1 MKRKE
6 GKKIKIVI
14 GLGNPGKKYE
24 KTRHNIGFIAVDNLR
39 KKMNISDEREK
50 FQALVSEKNID
61 GEKVI
66 FFKPQTFMNLSGNSV
81 IEIVNFYKLDPKKDI
96 IVIYDDMDL
105 SFGDIRIREKG
116 SSGGHNGIKSI
127 ISHIGEEF
135 IRIKCGIGA
144 KEKDAVEHVLGEFNQ
159 TEQKDLDEILEKINN
174 CVIEMLS
181 VQNLDRI
188 MQKYNKK
195 KEKLK

>member
-1 MKRKE
+1 MKV
-6 GKKIKIVI
+6 VI

-50 FQALVSEKNID
+50 FQALISEKNID

-66 FFKPQTFMNLSGNSV
+66 FLKPQTFMNLSGNSV

>member
-1 MKRKE
+1 MKV
-6 GKKIKIVI
+6 VI

-50 FQALVSEKNID
+50 FQAFVSEKNID

-66 FFKPQTFMNLSGNSV
+66 FFKPQTFMNLSGNAV
-81 IEIVNFYKLDPKKDI
+81 IEIINFYKLDPKKDI

-159 TEQKDLDEILEKINN
+159 TEQKNLDKILENINN
-174 CVIEMLS
+174 CIVEILN

>member
-1 MKRKE
+1 MKV
-6 GKKIKIVI
+6 VI

-50 FQALVSEKNID
+50 FQALISEKNID

-66 FFKPQTFMNLSGNSV
+66 FLKPQTFMNLSGNSV

-181 VQNLDRI
+181 VQILDRI

-195 KEKLK
+195 KENSK

>member
-1 MKRKE
+1 M
-6 GKKIKIVI
+6 KIVI

-24 KTRHNIGFIAVDNLR
+24 KTRHNIGFIVVDSLR
-39 KKMNISDEREK
+39 KKFNLTDEREK
-50 FQALVSEKNID
+50 FQALISEKNID

-66 FFKPQTFMNLSGNSV
+66 FFKPQTFMNLSGNAI
-81 IEIVNFYKLDPKKDI
+81 IEIINFYKLDPKKDI
-96 IVIYDDMDL
+96 IVIYDDMSLD
-105 SFGDIRIREKG
+105 FGDIRIREKG

-195 KEKLK
+195 KENSK

>member
-1 MKRKE
+1 MKV
-6 GKKIKIVI
+6 VI

-39 KKMNISDEREK
+39 KKRNISDEREK

-66 FFKPQTFMNLSGNSV
+66 FLKPQTFMNLSGNSV

-159 TEQKDLDEILEKINN
+159 TEQKDLEEILEKIYN

-195 KEKLK
+195 KENLK

>member
-1 MKRKE
+1 MKV
-6 GKKIKIVI
+6 VI

-66 FFKPQTFMNLSGNSV
+66 FLKPQTFMNLSGNSV

-96 IVIYDDMDL
+96 IVIYDNMDL

-195 KEKLK
+195 KENSK

>member
-1 MKRKE
+1 MKV
-6 GKKIKIVI
+6 VI

-24 KTRHNIGFIAVDNLR
+24 KTRHNIGFIAIDTFR

-50 FQALVSEKNID
+50 FQALVCEKNID

-66 FFKPQTFMNLSGNSV
+66 FLKPQTFMNLSGNSV
-81 IEIVNFYKLDPKKDI
+81 IEIINFYKLDPKKDI

-159 TEQKDLDEILEKINN
+159 TEQKDLEEILEKIYN

-195 KEKLK
+195 KENLK

>member
-1 MKRKE
+1 MKV
-6 GKKIKIVI
+6 VI

-66 FFKPQTFMNLSGNSV
+66 FLKPQTFMNLSGNSV

-116 SSGGHNGIKSI
+116 SSGGHNGIKSV

-195 KEKLK
+195 KENSK

>member
-1 MKRKE
+1 M
-6 GKKIKIVI
+6 
-14 GLGNPGKKYE
+14 L
-24 KTRHNIGFIAVDNLR
+24 L
-39 KKMNISDEREK
+39 NISDEREK
-50 FQALVSEKNID
+50 FQALVCEKNID

-66 FFKPQTFMNLSGNSV
+66 FLKPQTFMNLSGNSV
-81 IEIVNFYKLDPKKDI
+81 IEIINFYKLDPKKDI

-144 KEKDAVEHVLGEFNQ
+144 KEKGAVEHVLGEFSQ
-159 TEQKDLDEILEKINN
+159 TEQKDLEEILEKIYN
-174 CVIEMLS
+174 CVIEMLT

>member
-1 MKRKE
+1 MKV
-6 GKKIKIVI
+6 VI

-24 KTRHNIGFIAVDNLR
+24 KTRHNIGFIAIDNLR
-39 KKMNISDEREK
+39 KKLNVNDEREK

-66 FFKPQTFMNLSGNSV
+66 FLKPQTFMNLSGNSV

-127 ISHIGEEF
+127 ISHIGEQF

-159 TEQKDLDEILEKINN
+159 TEQKDLEEILEKIYN

-195 KEKLK
+195 KENLK

>member
-1 MKRKE
+1 MKV
-6 GKKIKIVI
+6 II

-39 KKMNISDEREK
+39 KKLNVSDEREK

-66 FFKPQTFMNLSGNSV
+66 FLKPQTFMNLSGNSV

-105 SFGDIRIREKG
+105 PFGDIRIREKG

-159 TEQKDLDEILEKINN
+159 TEQKDLEEILEKIYN

-195 KEKLK
+195 KENLK

>member
-1 MKRKE
+1 MKV
-6 GKKIKIVI
+6 VI

-50 FQALVSEKNID
+50 FQALISEKNID

-66 FFKPQTFMNLSGNSV
+66 FLKPQTFMNLSGNSV

-159 TEQKDLDEILEKINN
+159 TEQKDLEEILEKIYN

-195 KEKLK
+195 KENLK

>member
-1 MKRKE
+1 MRV
-6 GKKIKIVI
+6 VI

-24 KTRHNIGFIAVDNLR
+24 RTRHNMGFIVVDSLR
-39 KKMNISDEREK
+39 KKLNINDEREK

-61 GEKVI
+61 GDKVI
-66 FFKPQTFMNLSGNSV
+66 FFKPQTFMNLSGNAV
-81 IEIVNFYKLDPKKDI
+81 IEIINFYKLDPKKDI

-135 IRIKCGIGA
+135 IRIKCGIGT

-159 TEQKDLDEILEKINN
+159 TEQKDLDEILEIVDN
-174 CVIEMLS
+174 CIIEMLT

>member
-1 MKRKE
+1 MKV
-6 GKKIKIVI
+6 VI

-24 KTRHNIGFIAVDNLR
+24 KTRHNIGFIVVDSLR
-39 KKMNISDEREK
+39 KKLNINDEREK
-50 FQALVSEKNID
+50 FQALVSEKNVD

-66 FFKPQTFMNLSGNSV
+66 FFKPQTFMNLSGNAV
-81 IEIVNFYKLDPKKDI
+81 IEIINFYKLDSKKDI

-159 TEQKDLDEILEKINN
+159 TEQKDLDEILEKI
-174 CVIEMLS
+174 
-181 VQNLDRI
+181 
-188 MQKYNKK
+188 KYK
-195 KEKLK
+195 

>member
-1 MKRKE
+1 MKV
-6 GKKIKIVI
+6 VI

-50 FQALVSEKNID
+50 FQALVCEKNID

-66 FFKPQTFMNLSGNSV
+66 FLKPQTFMNLSGNSV

-195 KEKLK
+195 KENSK

>member
-1 MKRKE
+1 MKV
-6 GKKIKIVI
+6 VI

-24 KTRHNIGFIAVDNLR
+24 KTRHNIGFIAIDNLR

-66 FFKPQTFMNLSGNSV
+66 FLKPQTFMNLSGNSV

-144 KEKDAVEHVLGEFNQ
+144 KEKDAIEHVLGEFNQ

-195 KEKLK
+195 KENLK

>member
-1 MKRKE
+1 MKV
-6 GKKIKIVI
+6 VI

-39 KKMNISDEREK
+39 KKFNISDEREK

-61 GEKVI
+61 REKVI
-66 FFKPQTFMNLSGNSV
+66 FFKPQTFMNLSGNAV
-81 IEIVNFYKLDPKKDI
+81 IEIINFYKLDPKKDI

-195 KEKLK
+195 KENSK

>member
-1 MKRKE
+1 MKV
-6 GKKIKIVI
+6 VI

-66 FFKPQTFMNLSGNSV
+66 FLKPQTFMNLSGNSV

-174 CVIEMLS
+174 CVIEMLN

-195 KEKLK
+195 KENSK

>member
-1 MKRKE
+1 MKV
-6 GKKIKIVI
+6 VI
-14 GLGNPGKKYE
+14 GLGNPGKKYQ

-66 FFKPQTFMNLSGNSV
+66 FLKPQTFMNLSGNSV

>member
-1 MKRKE
+1 MK
-6 GKKIKIVI
+6 VVV

-24 KTRHNIGFIAVDNLR
+24 KTRHNIGFIVIDNLR
-39 KKMNISDEREK
+39 KKYNINDERAK

-66 FFKPQTFMNLSGNSV
+66 FLKPQTFMNLSGNSV

-159 TEQKDLDEILEKINN
+159 TEQKGLDEILENINN
-174 CVIEMLS
+174 CVIDMLT
-181 VQNLDRI
+181 VQQHL
-188 MQKYNKK
+188 Y
-195 KEKLK
+195 LLLLFL

>member
-1 MKRKE
+1 MKV
-6 GKKIKIVI
+6 VI

-24 KTRHNIGFIAVDNLR
+24 KTRHNIGFIAIDNLR
-39 KKMNISDEREK
+39 KKLNVNDEREK

-66 FFKPQTFMNLSGNSV
+66 FLKPQTFMNLSGNSV

-144 KEKDAVEHVLGEFNQ
+144 KEKGAVEYVLGEFNQ
-159 TEQKDLDEILEKINN
+159 TEQKDLEEILEKIYN

-195 KEKLK
+195 KENLK

>member
-1 MKRKE
+1 MKV
-6 GKKIKIVI
+6 VI

-24 KTRHNIGFIAVDNLR
+24 KTRHNIGFIAVNNLR
-39 KKMNISDEREK
+39 KKLNVNDEREK

-66 FFKPQTFMNLSGNSV
+66 FLKPQTFMNLSGNSV

>member
-6 GKKIKIVI
+6 GKKMKIVI

>member
-1 MKRKE
+1 MKV
-6 GKKIKIVI
+6 VI

-24 KTRHNIGFIAVDNLR
+24 KTRHNIGFIAIDNLR
-39 KKMNISDEREK
+39 KKLNVNDEREK

-61 GEKVI
+61 GERVI
-66 FFKPQTFMNLSGNSV
+66 FLKPQTFMNLSGNSV

-195 KEKLK
+195 KEN

>member
-1 MKRKE
+1 MKV
-6 GKKIKIVI
+6 VI

-39 KKMNISDEREK
+39 KKFNISDEREK

-66 FFKPQTFMNLSGNSV
+66 FLKPQTFMNLSGNSV

-181 VQNLDRI
+181 VQILDRI

-195 KEKLK
+195 KENSK

>member
-1 MKRKE
+1 MKV
-6 GKKIKIVI
+6 VI

-66 FFKPQTFMNLSGNSV
+66 FLKPQTFMNLSGNSV

-144 KEKDAVEHVLGEFNQ
+144 KEKDAIEHVLGEFNQ
-159 TEQKDLDEILEKINN
+159 TEQKDLEEILEKINN

-195 KEKLK
+195 KENSK

>member
-1 MKRKE
+1 MKV
-6 GKKIKIVI
+6 VI

-24 KTRHNIGFIAVDNLR
+24 KTRHNMGFLAVDSLR
-39 KKMNISDEREK
+39 KKFNLSDEREK
-50 FQALVSEKNID
+50 FQAFVSEKNID

-66 FFKPQTFMNLSGNSV
+66 FFKPQTFMNLSGNAV
-81 IEIVNFYKLDPKKDI
+81 IEIINFYKLDPKKDI
-96 IVIYDDMDL
+96 VVIYDDMDL
-105 SFGDIRIREKG
+105 PFGDIRIREKG

-144 KEKDAVEHVLGEFNQ
+144 KEKDAIEYVLGEFNQ
-159 TEQKDLDEILEKINN
+159 TEQKNLDKILENIDNCIVEILN
-174 CVIEMLS
+174 